1 MTDGT
6 PTSVN
11 TNGAQ
16 AAGAQAAGTQPAGTQ
31 PAGTQPAGTQPAGT
45 QATVAAGARETVEW
59 VHRLA
64 AAYDLRGQADLY
76 APDGVLEWPF
86 APAGLPHRIE
96 GRERI
101 REVLAS
107 LEGAVRR
114 AGTRVTAVRMTAV
127 HQTADPEVVIVEL
140 EVAGELTTTG
150 ATYQLP
156 YIQVLRI
163 RDGQILL
170 FRDYFGPGTATALEA
185 AFGAAAGAT
194 EPRHRA

>member
-1 MTDGT
+1 MTGGT
-6 PTSVN
+6 PTSVTAN
-11 TNGAQ
+11 RTR
-16 AAGAQAAGTQPAGTQ
+16 AAAAADP
-31 PAGTQPAGTQPAGT
+31 
-45 QATVAAGARETVEW
+45 RELVER

-86 APAGLPHRIE
+86 APAGVPRRIE

-107 LEGAVRR
+107 LQAAVRR
-114 AGTRVTAVRMTAV
+114 AGTRVTAVRTTAV

-156 YIQVLRI
+156 YIQVFRI
-163 RDGQILL
+163 RDGQILS
-170 FRDYFGPGTATALEA
+170 FRDYFGPGTAAALEA
-185 AFGAAAGAT
+185 AFAATDAT
-194 EPRHRA
+194 GQSHRA

>member
-6 PTSVN
+6 PTSAT
-11 TNGAQ
+11 TNETR
-16 AAGAQAAGTQPAGTQ
+16 AA
-31 PAGTQPAGTQPAGT
+31 
-45 QATVAAGARETVEW
+45 VAADPRELVER

-64 AAYDLRGQADLY
+64 VAYDLRGQADLY

-86 APAGLPHRIE
+86 APAGFPHRIE

-101 REVLAS
+101 REVFAS
-107 LEGAVRR
+107 LEAAVRR
-114 AGTRVTAVRMTAV
+114 AGTRVAAVHMTAV

-156 YIQVLRI
+156 YIQVFKI

-170 FRDYFGPGTATALEA
+170 FRDYFGPGTAAALEA
-185 AFGAAAGAT
+185 AFAAAGAT
-194 EPRHRA
+194 GQSHRA

>member
-1 MTDGT
+1 MTDATTTPVTADGT
-6 PTSVN
+6 R
-11 TNGAQ
+11 
-16 AAGAQAAGTQPAGTQ
+16 AA
-31 PAGTQPAGTQPAGT
+31 
-45 QATVAAGARETVEW
+45 VAADPRETVER

-64 AAYDLRGQADLY
+64 SAYDLRGQADLY

-86 APAGLPHRIE
+86 APAGVPRRIE

-114 AGTRVTAVRMTAV
+114 AGTRLTAVRTTAV
-127 HQTADPEVVIVEL
+127 HQTSDPEVVIVEL
-140 EVAGELTTTG
+140 EVAGELTTNG

-156 YIQVLRI
+156 YIQVFRI

-170 FRDYFGPGTATALEA
+170 FRDYFGPGTAAALET
-185 AFGAAAGAT
+185 AFAVPGAT
-194 EPRHRA
+194 E

>member
-1 MTDGT
+1 MTDAT
-6 PTSVN
+6 TTSV
-11 TNGAQ
+11 TAGGTR
-16 AAGAQAAGTQPAGTQ
+16 AA
-31 PAGTQPAGTQPAGT
+31 
-45 QATVAAGARETVEW
+45 VAADPREMVER

-76 APDGVLEWPF
+76 ALDGVLEWPF
-86 APAGLPHRIE
+86 APAGVPQRVE

-114 AGTRVTAVRMTAV
+114 AGTCVTTVRATAV
-127 HQTADPEVVIVEL
+127 HQTPDPEVVIVEL

-156 YIQVLRI
+156 YIQVFRI
-163 RDGQILL
+163 RDGQIVL
-170 FRDYFGPGTATALEA
+170 FRDYFGPGTAAALEA
-185 AFGAAAGAT
+185 AFAAAGAT
-194 EPRHRA
+194 EQLHRA

>member
-1 MTDGT
+1 MTGGT
-6 PTSVN
+6 PTSV
-11 TNGAQ
+11 TVDGTR
-16 AAGAQAAGTQPAGTQ
+16 AA
-31 PAGTQPAGTQPAGT
+31 
-45 QATVAAGARETVEW
+45 VAADPRELVER

-86 APAGLPHRIE
+86 APAGVPRRTE

-101 REVLAS
+101 REVLTS
-107 LEGAVRR
+107 LEAAVRR
-114 AGTRVTAVRMTAV
+114 AGTRVTAVRTTAV

-140 EVAGELTTTG
+140 EVAGKPTTTG

-156 YIQVLRI
+156 YIQVFRI

-170 FRDYFGPGTATALEA
+170 FRDYFGPGTAAALEA
-185 AFGAAAGAT
+185 AFAAADAT
-194 EPRHRA
+194 AQSHRA

>member
-1 MTDGT
+1 MTGGT
-6 PTSVN
+6 PTSV
-11 TNGAQ
+11 TANGTR
-16 AAGAQAAGTQPAGTQ
+16 AA
-31 PAGTQPAGTQPAGT
+31 
-45 QATVAAGARETVEW
+45 VAADPRELVER

-86 APAGLPHRIE
+86 APVGVPHRIE

-107 LEGAVRR
+107 LEAAVRG
-114 AGTRVTAVRMTAV
+114 AGTRVTAVRTTAV
-127 HQTADPEVVIVEL
+127 HQTPDPEVVIVEL

-150 ATYQLP
+150 ATHQLP
-156 YIQVLRI
+156 YIQLFRI

-170 FRDYFGPGTATALEA
+170 FRDYFGPGTAAALEA
-185 AFGAAAGAT
+185 AFAAAGAT
-194 EPRHRA
+194 GQLHRA

>member
-1 MTDGT
+1 MTGGT
-6 PTSVN
+6 PTSV
-11 TNGAQ
+11 TAD
-16 AAGAQAAGTQPAGTQ
+16 GTQTA
-31 PAGTQPAGTQPAGT
+31 
-45 QATVAAGARETVEW
+45 VAADPRELVER

-76 APDGVLEWPF
+76 ARDGVLEWPF
-86 APAGLPHRIE
+86 APAGVPRRIE

-114 AGTRVTAVRMTAV
+114 AATRVTAVRTTAV
-127 HQTADPEVVIVEL
+127 HQTPDPEVVIVEL

-156 YIQVLRI
+156 YIQVFRI

-170 FRDYFGPGTATALEA
+170 FRDYFGPGTAAALET
-185 AFGAAAGAT
+185 AFAAAGAT
-194 EPRHRA
+194 GQLPRT

>member
-6 PTSVN
+6 PTPV
-11 TNGAQ
+11 TAD
-16 AAGAQAAGTQPAGTQ
+16 
-31 PAGTQPAGTQPAGT
+31 
-45 QATVAAGARETVEW
+45 GARTTAAADPRELVER

-64 AAYDLRGQADLY
+64 AAYDLRGQAELY

-86 APAGLPHRIE
+86 APTGVPHRIE

-114 AGTRVTAVRMTAV
+114 AGTRMTAVHTTAV
-127 HQTADPEVVIVEL
+127 HQTADPEVMIVEF
-140 EVAGELTTTG
+140 EVAVELTTTG

-156 YIQVLRI
+156 YIQVFRI

-170 FRDYFGPGTATALEA
+170 FRDYFGPGTAAALEA
-185 AFGAAAGAT
+185 AFAAGTAGQL
-194 EPRHRA
+194 RRA